1 MVFIYKIWYYK
12 PVKEWAW
19 EKSGINIHVM
29 LFSNFF
35 LKDFLIVWNLHM
47 IKKFSLIRI
56 EAAIS
61 FSDYEEAEN
70 IKNQTALGNN
80 WLLEA
85 NHS

>member
-1 MVFIYKIWYYK
+1 
-12 PVKEWAW
+12 
-19 EKSGINIHVM
+19 
-29 LFSNFF
+29 
-35 LKDFLIVWNLHM
+35 M